1 MSKLIG
7 ITASVE
13 REEET
18 NYLNNSYIKA
28 FNRNYLNYLKEGIK
42 DETVAIIIPMPE
54 ANRLEFGVTALSV
67 AQLEAMAETVI
78 KSLDALILSGGAD
91 LNPLI
96 TSNENNT
103 ASYGCNA
110 HRDLYEQLL
119 IEAAIKQKVPIMGIC
134 RGFQIL
140 GRFLELPNYQQ
151 DLADFSELHSSNE
164 RSIQSRN
171 EPTHPIHLYH
181 GFKKFMGIEEI
192 CINSFHHQGFT
203 FSPTKGI
210 ATKDRMKIVT
220 DGIRDVKILAST
232 DQVIEAFEL
241 EKDKIFAC
249 QFHPEEYGPESKTIQ
264 YFLEKY
270 L

>member
-1 MSKLIG
+1 MSVLIG

-13 REEET
+13 REEKT

-28 FNRNYLNYLKEGIK
+28 FNRNYRGNGYNG
-42 DETVAIIIPMPE
+42 DTVAVIIPMPE
-54 ANRLEFGVTALSV
+54 ANRLEFGVTSLSM
-67 AQLEAMAETVI
+67 AQLESMAETVI

-96 TSNENNT
+96 TSNEDNT

-151 DLADFSELHSSNE
+151 DLAEFGELHSSND
-164 RSIQSRN
+164 RSILSRN
-171 EPTHPIHLYH
+171 EPTHPIYLYH
-181 GFKKFMGIEEI
+181 ELEKFMGEQVI

-203 FSPTKGI
+203 FTEKKADPTKSMPDVVMNGI
-210 ATKDRMKIVT
+210 N
-220 DGIRDVKILAST
+220 GVKILAST

-241 EKDKIFAC
+241 EKDKIFAV
-249 QFHPEEYGPESKTIQ
+249 QWHPEEYGPEGKTIQ